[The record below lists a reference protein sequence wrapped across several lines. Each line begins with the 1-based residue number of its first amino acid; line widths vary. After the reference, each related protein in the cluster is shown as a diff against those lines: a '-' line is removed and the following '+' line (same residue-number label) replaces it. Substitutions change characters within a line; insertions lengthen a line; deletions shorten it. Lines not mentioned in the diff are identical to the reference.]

1 MIARLVQQLPKA
13 FYHLLRKFRFSLR
26 LSRAVWQDAR
36 RYLTH
41 SRTIVEATPAQL
53 RAAIVAHYHV
63 LEKGLGMPDRKAVFG
78 TAVADALRARLEI
91 WEARGYG
98 QDVQI
103 DSARSV
109 LAAHAAAQAPV
120 GAIPSS
126 MFLAAE
132 TIGDAFSV
140 SGGTRAATREAFLK
154 LGRGDF
160 CELVKARRSIRNFA
174 STPITEDVIAQAI
187 ELAQQSPSVCN
198 RQSCKVHWTTER
210 DKIDALLT
218 LQNGNRGFGHLA
230 QGLFIV
236 TSDLS
241 IFVGLEERNQAWID
255 GGLFSMSL
263 LYALS
268 YLGLG
273 ACPLNWCVTSDCDT
287 NLRESIGI
295 PDAERVIMMI
305 AFGHLPETFDVAVS
319 MRDPI
324 TSVLHRIS

>member
-1 MIARLVQQLPKA
+1 MIARMVRLLPTPL
-13 FYHLLRKFRFSLR
+13 YRRLRKLRFGRR
-26 LSRAVWQDAR
+26 LGRAVRRDALS
-36 RYLTH
+36 YLAH

-78 TAVADALRARLEI
+78 TAVADALRVRLDT

-98 QDVQI
+98 QDLQI
-103 DSARSV
+103 VSARAV

-120 GAIPSS
+120 VAIASS
-126 MFLAAE
+126 VPLGAE
-132 TIGDAFSV
+132 TGDAV
-140 SGGTRAATREAFLK
+140 STAGGTRVATRETFRR

-160 CELVKARRSIRNFA
+160 HDLVRIRRSIRNFA
-174 STPITEDVIAQAI
+174 STPVSEDVIAQVVAM
-187 ELAQQSPSVCN
+187 AQQSPSVCN

-210 DKIDALLT
+210 DNIDALLA

-241 IFVGLEERNQAWID
+241 IFHGLEERNQAWVD

-273 ACPLNWCVTSDCDT
+273 ACPLNWCVTPDRDT
-287 NLRESIGI
+287 TLRARAGI
-295 PDAERVIMMI
+295 PDTERVIMMI

-319 MRDPI
+319 MRDPVA
-324 TSVLHRIS
+324 SALHQIS